1 MVQVLQR
8 HNSKLIEIDSKT
20 VSAGSWINVVD
31 PTTEDRDWL
40 LSNAAIVE
48 EYLTEALDL
57 DEQSRV
63 EKEDDALIILLRIPH
78 FRGIDS
84 DQPFTTIPMLIVVTE
99 WNFYTVCKEENIIIQ
114 EFIKERIKGFSTAK
128 KNTFLLQIMF
138 KTASKFLMHL
148 RMIGKI
154 VEKLEDELEN
164 SLQNRELMEL
174 LKYEKALIYYTT
186 ALKSN
191 DAMMSRLRRMRLFNT
206 FEEDDDLLEEVL
218 IENAQAIE
226 MTNITQQIISQMTNA
241 YSAII
246 NNNVNYV
253 IKFLTIVTICISIPT
268 LVASFYGMNIH
279 LPGENSANV
288 IYYVIGVSLVFIAA
302 TVLYFRK
309 KKWF

>member
-1 MVQVLQR
+1 MVQVLQT
-8 HNSKLIEIDSKT
+8 HNSKLIEIDNKT

>member
-1 MVQVLQR
+1 MVQVLQT

-31 PTTEDRDWL
+31 PTTQDRDWL